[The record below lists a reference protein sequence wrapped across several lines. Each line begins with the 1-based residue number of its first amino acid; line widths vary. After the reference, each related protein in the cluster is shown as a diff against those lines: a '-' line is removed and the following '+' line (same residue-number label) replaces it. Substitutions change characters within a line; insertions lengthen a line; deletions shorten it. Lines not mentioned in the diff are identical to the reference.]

1 MRNYHILSIV
11 FLVALLFVTSVPCW
25 AAAKVDIAIS
35 TQAGWFGQA
44 AADKEM
50 QLVVDTV
57 KNKVNGIQIYTAA
70 DQAELADWVKT
81 HTGNKQVDFLILCGQ
96 FPSSLYKPGNAEAN
110 GSVAEKFLED
120 GNMIGNTGDYMFYVV
135 DGAGTNG
142 AAGLESMMDI
152 PGISM
157 WDDDT
162 PLTVTA
168 EGTKYLPTLQN
179 YNTDRPTHLDQIR
192 DPWEPEVIFAQNAAG
207 TRAEPVVV
215 KDTSNGGRLVTFYQ
229 TSGQDADP
237 RGKLISEFI
246 TNWIPTIAGK
256 VSVESEGK
264 LSTLWGKLKV
274 SN

>member
-1 MRNYHILSIV
+1 MRNYRVLNIV
-11 FLVALLFVTSVPCW
+11 FLVVLLFVTSVPCW

-44 AADKEM
+44 AADIEM

-57 KNKVNGIQIYTAA
+57 KNKVNGIQIFTVA
-70 DQAELADWVKT
+70 DQVELADWVTK
-81 HTGNKQVDFLILCGQ
+81 HTGDKQIDFLILCGQ

-142 AAGLESMMDI
+142 DAGLVNMMDI

-162 PLTVTA
+162 VLTVTA
-168 EGTKYLPTLQN
+168 EGKKYLPTLQN

-192 DPWEPEVIFAQNAAG
+192 DPWEAEVIFAQNAAG
-207 TRAEPVVV
+207 TRAEPCIIMNTAT
-215 KDTSNGGRLVTFYQ
+215 KGMLGTFYQ
-229 TSGQDADP
+229 TASQDDDP
-237 RGKLISEFI
+237 RAKVMSEFI
-246 TNWIPTIAGK
+246 ISYFASTTA
-256 VSVESEGK
+256 VSPVGS
-264 LSTLWGKLKV
+264 SATTWGAIKG
-274 SN
+274 N